1 MAEKA
6 VIDRW
11 EAEQAVL
18 LVGEEEQ
25 QLIVERSALPPGSKE
40 GDWLRVEMQAGSL
53 MSATL
58 DIDETVARR
67 ARIAEKLDALRRGD
81 QLQ

>member
-11 EAEQAVL
+11 EGDQAVL
-18 LVGEEEQ
+18 LVGEDEQ
-25 QLIVERSALPPGSKE
+25 QLVVERNALPPGSKE
-40 GDWLRVEMQAGSL
+40 GDWVQVEIQAGSL
-53 MSATL
+53 VSATL
-58 DIDETVARR
+58 DANETAARR
-67 ARIAEKLDALRRGD
+67 ARIADKLDALRRGE